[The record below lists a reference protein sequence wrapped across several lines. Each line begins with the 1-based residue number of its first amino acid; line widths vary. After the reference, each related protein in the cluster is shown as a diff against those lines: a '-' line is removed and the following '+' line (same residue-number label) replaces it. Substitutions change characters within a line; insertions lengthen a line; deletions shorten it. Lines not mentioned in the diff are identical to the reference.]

1 MSTGPPASR
10 RRRPAARIVSAR
22 ARTELARVC
31 LVRASR
37 ASASTE
43 RLFKA
48 AKPFN
53 SSRTSSPSPRIVMA
67 DPLTPPN
74 RNASDHL
81 RRYFLASRGFTFPL
95 PPAYTSFTSA
105 VAQADDHKAGEP
117 DDGTTTCGAARV
129 TPPSPGAGRWASPA
143 APRRRGPAPPSRRSR
158 TPPLPS
164 PPSPHPTGRPAPRC
178 CRSASR

>member
-1 MSTGPPASR
+1 MSTGPLASR
-10 RRRPAARIVSAR
+10 RRRPAARIASAR

-37 ASASTE
+37 ASASME

-48 AKPFN
+48 AKRFN
-53 SSRTSSPSPRIVMA
+53 SSRTSSLRPRIVMV

-95 PPAYTSFTSA
+95 SPAYTSFTSA
-105 VAQADDHKAGEP
+105 VVQADDRKAGGP
-117 DDGTTTCGAARV
+117 GSGPLFLTDLGACPPAEVPFIRSAAQTNRVSAGDPAR
-129 TPPSPGAGRWASPA
+129 A
-143 APRRRGPAPPSRRSR
+143 RRRPGGTPHRRR
-158 TPPLPS
+158 TKG
-164 PPSPHPTGRPAPRC
+164 GRRGW
-178 CRSASR
+178 R